1 METSLRPTLS
11 VFYDGSCPMCVRE
24 VAVYRRQSPADIVW
38 HDLSSPGLRIPSD
51 RAGYQPSH
59 AVLMRRFHVHSSE
72 GRWLDGAAAF
82 TLIWQRLGLAWRA
95 LAQIGRLPGGLRLME
110 VVYAIFLSLRPRLQ
124 RAVGALLRPSA
135 VPVPMIPAIRS
146 DHAGET
152 GAVWIYRAM
161 LALSRDRRL
170 RPMLEEHAEQERQHL
185 AAMNEMLPWR
195 QRSWLLP
202 LWRVAGATTGA
213 VAALGGRRWI
223 LATIAAV
230 ERFVD
235 RHYEEQIEQLSALI
249 AAAPAPDLQ
258 SSAAVPPACVEGL
271 IPSAPADGTPCAAGL
286 GCAAGPSLLELL
298 SLLERFRADE
308 CRHRDDAAH
317 LLVEQ
322 EAVRMNQ
329 KPPAEAVAPLG
340 RWLRLW
346 CALVDRGSRI
356 AVRAAKAI

>member
-1 METSLRPTLS
+1 MEHSVRPTLS

-24 VAVYRRQSPADIVW
+24 VALYRRQSPADIIW
-38 HDLSSPGLRIPSD
+38 HDLSSLGLSIPRD
-51 RAGYQPSH
+51 TAGYQPSH

-72 GRWLDGAAAF
+72 GQWLDGAAAF
-82 TLIWQRLGLAWRA
+82 ALIWQRLGFAWRV
-95 LAQIGRLPGGLRLME
+95 LAQIGRLPGGLRLMDA
-110 VVYAIFLSLRPRLQ
+110 VYAMFLSLRPGLQ

-152 GAVWIYRAM
+152 GAVWIYRVM

-185 AAMNEMLPWR
+185 AAMNELLPWR

-249 AAAPAPDLQ
+249 AAEPARDLR
-258 SSAAVPPACVEGL
+258 SSAAVPSACATGL
-271 IPSAPADGTPCAAGL
+271 GPGAPADGTPCAASL
-286 GCAAGPSLLELL
+286 GCAVGPSLVELL

-308 CRHRDDAAH
+308 CRHRDDAQR
-317 LLVEQ
+317 LLDRQ
-322 EAVRMNQ
+322 EAE
-329 KPPAEAVAPLG
+329 PAIDASPSAIPAG

-346 CALVDRGSRI
+346 CALVDRGSRV